1 MTDLWWNK
9 HYKYRK
15 QVLFDMTKGDLSGH
29 RGRIYLPKSSVTNGK
44 IRPDFLDIRVVFN
57 GVTVINDQHFLIENH
72 ADYVKVIF
80 YYPSTRLDDY
90 DKTVDDRCYIYY
102 GDTFAES
109 PEATLPLEPLPDID
123 DIDEDYTLGTLDIS
137 DFPDAIAL
145 ASGDPRIGLTNPGKD
160 WIFAKGFI
168 ATPHNRVGAKMSF
181 EFYGDAVGLYA
192 FVAEFQGV
200 LDVTIDNET
209 YELDL
214 FAVAASGDFLTT
226 VFTATNLDDS
236 LHHLVIENKGKR
248 NEGAISLNPEF
259 ALGLI
264 GDNAVKEWGYE
275 ALEEITVLAYIGYS
289 AYAVGQ
295 PGTEESVDEFK
306 WNSRIGGII

>member
-57 GVTVINDQHFLIENH
+57 GVTVINDQNFLIENH

-80 YYPSTRLDDY
+80 YYPHTILDDY

-109 PEATLPLEPLPDID
+109 PEATLPLEPLPDIG
-123 DIDEDYTLGTLDIS
+123 DIDDDYTLGTLDIN
-137 DFPDAIAL
+137 DFPDIITL
-145 ASGDPRIGLTNPGKD
+145 GTGDPRIGLTNPGKD
-160 WIFAKGFI
+160 WVLADGVI
-168 ATPHNRVGAKMSF
+168 ATPKNRVGAKLSF
-181 EFYGDAVGLYA
+181 EFYGDAVGLYSYPA
-192 FVAEFQGV
+192 SFQGM
-200 LDVTIDNET
+200 LDITIDDDN

-214 FAVAASGDFLTT
+214 FSVGEDWGL
-226 VFTATNLDDS
+226 VFVATNLDDS

-259 ALGLI
+259 ALGVA
-264 GDNAVKEWGYE
+264 GDEVVRKWGYE
-275 ALEEITVLAYIGYS
+275 ALEEITILGYIGYS